1 VNYRE
6 QSPSPLLAAIV
17 KHYWS
22 IEFDGAGAELETILP
37 DGCPELVFNLS
48 DRFQRIE
55 GLKIEIQPAT
65 LFAGQISRG
74 ISIKPTGNVD
84 LFGVRFQP
92 AGASALGR
100 YSLNEL
106 TDRMFDIETVFG
118 REGKQLEELVNLA
131 RNFESKIGVFE
142 SFVFSGLRR
151 RESAATITAA
161 AIDVIL
167 RHVGNISI
175 SKLSEHLNISER
187 GLERSFREHVGLAPK
202 KFARIVR
209 FQNVV
214 RTIESATE
222 RTMLDTALSFGYFDQ
237 SHMIRDFREFSGK
250 SPLEYFNETH
260 RISALFTAAA

>member
-22 IEFDGAGAELETILP
+22 LEFDGAGAELETILP

-48 DRFQRIE
+48 DRFQRID
-55 GLKIEIQPAT
+55 GLKTEVQPAT

-74 ISIKPTGNVD
+74 ISIKPTGKVD

-92 AGASALGR
+92 AGASALGK
-100 YSLNEL
+100 YSLHEL
-106 TDRMFDIETVFG
+106 TNRMFDINSVFG
-118 REGKQLEELVNLA
+118 REGTQLEETVNLA

-142 SFVFSGLRR
+142 SFVFNGLRR
-151 RESAATITAA
+151 RELAATIAAA
-161 AIDVIL
+161 AIDVIG
-167 RHVGNISI
+167 RHAGNISI
-175 SKLSEHLNISER
+175 SRLIEHLNISER
-187 GLERSFREHVGLAPK
+187 GLERSFREHIGLPPK

-214 RTIESATE
+214 RTIEGATDT
-222 RTMLDTALSFGYFDQ
+222 TMLDTALSYGYFDQ

-250 SPLEYFNETH
+250 SPLEYFTETH
-260 RISALFTAAA
+260 RMSALFTAAG